1 MFDSFNAL
9 RSAAHFHAMPQWLRK
24 RLESC
29 DSDVDR
35 LSLLVR
41 EYATLNARHTRFVQA
56 GNLFIET
63 LRKEG

>member
-1 MFDSFNAL
+1 MPVFSDL
-9 RSAAHFHAMPQWLRK
+9 RCTSDWAGLPQWLRT

-35 LSLLVR
+35 LSSLVR
-41 EYATLNARHTRFVQA
+41 EYATLNARYTRFVQA